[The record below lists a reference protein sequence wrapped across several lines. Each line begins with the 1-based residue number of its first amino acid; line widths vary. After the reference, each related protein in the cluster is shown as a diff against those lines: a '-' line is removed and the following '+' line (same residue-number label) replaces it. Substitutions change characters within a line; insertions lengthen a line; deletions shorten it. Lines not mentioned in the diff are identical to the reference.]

1 MDPLTQGALG
11 ATVGQAFYGRALGPQ
26 ALVWGAVVGM
36 APDLDIIVNATSPMA
51 EWLWHRGPT
60 HALWFGPVVGP
71 LVGWLLWRWKGGSLR
86 DWVGLSV
93 LALFTHPLLDVFT
106 TYGTQLLSPFSRHRF
121 ALDSVGIIDP
131 AYTLLLV
138 AGIAVGLW
146 RGLAT
151 RAARMAAWTALG
163 LTTGYLLL
171 GVGVGARAEGFAAA
185 QLRAEGLR
193 QAEVSAYPTLLQLPL
208 RRLVVRAGP
217 EVRIGWVSVLAPGPI
232 AWERFEDARGPL
244 VDAARETFEAE
255 VLEWFAM
262 GQTVSRVE
270 STTAGTVV
278 EFDDIRY
285 GLPGRPRD
293 GLWGVRVRL
302 DAYGRPAG
310 PGERFN
316 RPLPGAPTE
325 LLTRLW
331 RTALGLGSPD

>member
-11 ATVGQAFYGRALGPQ
+11 ATVGQAFYGRTLGRQ

-106 TYGTQLLSPFSRHRF
+106 TYGTQLFSPFSRHRF
-121 ALDSVGIIDP
+121 ALDSVAIIDP

-171 GVGVGARAEGFAAA
+171 GVGVNARALNGHAAGA
-185 QLRAEGLR
+185 ADKDLFG
-193 QAEVSAYPTLLQLPL
+193 TTCH
-208 RRLVVRAGP
+208 RR
-217 EVRIGWVSVLAPGPI
+217 
-232 AWERFEDARGPL
+232 F
-244 VDAARETFEAE
+244 VDADTDSYGFGLHRSIADGETKKEPLTAGRGKEA
-255 VLEWFAM
+255 
-262 GQTVSRVE
+262 QNR
-270 STTAGTVV
+270 TTAAL
-278 EFDDIRY
+278 ELNR
-285 GLPGRPRD
+285 LP
-293 GLWGVRVRL
+293 W
-302 DAYGRPAG
+302 
-310 PGERFN
+310 
-316 RPLPGAPTE
+316 T
-325 LLTRLW
+325 
-331 RTALGLGSPD
+331 